1 MAFGIF
7 TFSNPEI
14 SIKLLILIIEI
25 ALLISG
31 IVRILNSIS
40 NKDGKK
46 GNQIIK
52 LATAVAIPV
61 AANIC
66 NVIVLGTSEDP
77 TSCEA
82 QTPGNPN
89 Q

>member
-1 MAFGIF
+1 MVLGAAILAFGIF

-61 AANIC
+61 AANI
-66 NVIVLGTSEDP
+66 
-77 TSCEA
+77 
-82 QTPGNPN
+82 
-89 Q
+89 

>member
-1 MAFGIF
+1 
-7 TFSNPEI
+7 
-14 SIKLLILIIEI
+14 LIIEI

-61 AANIC
+61 AANI
-66 NVIVLGTSEDP
+66 
-77 TSCEA
+77 
-82 QTPGNPN
+82 
-89 Q
+89 